1 MFVIYGNQSCIT
13 DFYFVYSSFASILL
27 CDNNIIPNLKWFED
41 QKHDPACNI
50 CKTALQCKTYR
61 YTGSTKQ
68 CRNRGFLYTKMS
80 GNAKYQQNV
89 KYDSQQR
96 SCKLDHTFVYRRT
109 LHGLLYE
116 RNKPLDHFAPAH
128 KYQQC
133 HYYFQPQFR
142 QSRKIV

>member
-13 DFYFVYSSFASILL
+13 DFYFVYSSFAPILL
-27 CDNNIIPNLKWFED
+27 CNNDIIPHLKWFED
-41 QKHDPACNI
+41 QKHDPACDI
-50 CKTALQCKTYR
+50 CKAALQCKTYR

-68 CRNRGFLYTKMS
+68 CCNRGFLYTKMS

-89 KYDSQQR
+89 KYNSQQR
-96 SCKLDHTFVYRRT
+96 PCKLDHTFVYRRT

-133 HYYFQPQFR
+133 HYYFQPQFC